1 MSNNGNNN
9 GLTMIFAFFT
19 GFLAGAVLSLL
30 YAPAPGKE
38 TREKIKETSLQ
49 AKDKTLE
56 FAQQASESAKEN
68 VQNIVDQGKQSV
80 QGIVEVSKGR
90 VKDASQQVKSAV
102 ETGKKV
108 SSDVRDKI
116 SETIPGLAGDK
127 KTAKKKTE
135 DA

>member
-1 MSNNGNNN
+1 MSNDGSNN

-19 GFLAGAVLSLL
+19 GFLTGAVLSLL

-38 TREKIKETSLQ
+38 TRQKIRDTSVQ

-56 FAQQASESAKEN
+56 FAQHASEAAKEN
-68 VQNIVDQGKQSV
+68 VQHLVDQGKESV
-80 QGIVEVSKGR
+80 QEIVEVSKER
-90 VKDASQQVKSAV
+90 VKDAKDHVKSAV

-108 SSDVRDKI
+108 SSEVRSKI
-116 SETIPGLAGDK
+116 TETIPGIASDK
-127 KTAKKKTE
+127 KSGKKKTD